1 MALSPYIVTK
11 GVVLRET
18 ETRDADKIL
27 TLLTAERGKLS
38 VIARGVCRKGC
49 KFAACA
55 QPLAYSEWTLYK
67 KGDWY
72 YANEGAT
79 LELFNGLRADLDAM
93 ALGFYL
99 AELTEAVTTEDA
111 PHQGLLSH
119 LLNRAVRRFRSAKAF
134 AAGESGVRGQAAVS
148 GRLRA
153 SGGRLRL
160 LRLPRSP
167 TAVFRRFAGRSP
179 LRDLR
184 RGAPGSSTVPGF
196 TGRPAAHRL
205 RRPQAALFL
214 HTGTGGPK
222 AAVRCRRSLCL
233 RPVGAGIPD
242 AGLL

>member
-72 YANEGAT
+72 YANEGTT
-79 LELFNGLRADLDAM
+79 LELFSGLRADLDAM

-119 LLNRAVRRFRSAKAF
+119 LLN
-134 AAGESGVRGQAAVS
+134 GLYAVS
-148 GRLRA
+148 VLRLRA

-167 TAVFRRFAGRSP
+167 AAVFRRFAGRSP

-184 RGAPGSSTVPGF
+184 RGAPGSSTVSGF

>member
-1 MALSPYIVTK
+1 MASSPYIVTK

-119 LLNRAVRRFRSAKAF
+119 LLN
-134 AAGESGVRGQAAVS
+134 GLYAVS
-148 GRLRA
+148 VLRKPLPLVKAAFEIKLLLSGGLRA

-184 RGAPGSSTVPGF
+184 RGAPGSSTVSGF
-196 TGRPAAHRL
+196 TGRPASHRL

>member
-1 MALSPYIVTK
+1 MASSPYIVTK

-72 YANEGAT
+72 YANEGTT
-79 LELFNGLRADLDAM
+79 LELFSGLRADLDAM

-119 LLNRAVRRFRSAKAF
+119 LLNGLYAVSVLRKPLPLVKAAAPIPSSRISTFCRAFS
-134 AAGESGVRGQAAVS
+134 AAGPAERGAGVFHCVGIHWPPCGTSFTATPSGFIPSHWDRRPKSGCPLPPKPLSPPSWSGDSGRWTSIRVS
-148 GRLRA
+148 GA
-153 SGGRLRL
+153 WMS
-160 LRLPRSP
+160 
-167 TAVFRRFAGRSP
+167 
-179 LRDLR
+179 
-184 RGAPGSSTVPGF
+184 
-196 TGRPAAHRL
+196 H
-205 RRPQAALFL
+205 
-214 HTGTGGPK
+214 
-222 AAVRCRRSLCL
+222 
-233 RPVGAGIPD
+233 PD
-242 AGLL
+242 

>member
-111 PHQGLLSH
+111 PHQGL
-119 LLNRAVRRFRSAKAF
+119 
-134 AAGESGVRGQAAVS
+134 
-148 GRLRA
+148 RA

-184 RGAPGSSTVPGF
+184 RGAPGSSTVGF

-222 AAVRCRRSLCL
+222 APVRCRRSLCL